1 MGRCPAIAWLLV
13 AVLAGCVTPYE
24 RGAALYREGDL
35 RGALDA
41 WRKIL
46 PGQREHGEAQQQ
58 IGIVEAE
65 FGRMLT
71 RYEKRGL
78 FYEGEGRL
86 AEALLSYRLAL
97 KLVPSQPEL
106 LNRVQ
111 TLVRSL
117 DERKRS
123 EGKALRDEL
132 EAGHLVQAGQHSRE
146 LEKLDPFSPEVQVDV
161 REARAELGAE
171 VQKNMESGRAALNG
185 GANARARKSFEKVLE
200 LDPENADALGY
211 LSIIGNVETR
221 ARQNGAAEPG
231 VYTPDLTPSE
241 ISAEGYFRSGAQAE
255 QAQDLF
261 RALRQYNAA
270 LRVRPS
276 HVKARSA
283 LDALRDRM
291 RPQIPELEVAAKR
304 YFQEEDLQNAVLT
317 WKRVLLI
324 DPERQSAAN
333 NLERAERMLTRLEEL
348 QSGGGGS

>member
-1 MGRCPAIAWLLV
+1 MGRCSALAWLLI
-13 AVLAGCVTPYE
+13 AALAGCATPYQ
-24 RGAALYREGDL
+24 RGADLYREGDL
-35 RGALDA
+35 RGALDT
-41 WRKIL
+41 WRGID
-46 PGQREHGEAQQQ
+46 PNQNEHRDAQKQ
-58 IGIVEAE
+58 IGMVEAE

-97 KLVPSQPEL
+97 KLDPAQPEL
-106 LNRVQ
+106 LARVQ

-132 EAGHLVQAGQHSRE
+132 AGGHLVQAGQHARE
-146 LEKLDPFSPEVQVDV
+146 LEKLDPFSPAIQVDV
-161 REARAELGAE
+161 RQARAELGSE
-171 VQKNMESGRAALNG
+171 VLKNVEAGTASYNA
-185 GANARARKSFEKVLE
+185 GAYGRARKSFEKVLE
-200 LDPENADALGY
+200 LEPENQTALGY
-211 LSIIGNVETR
+211 LSYIRNFETR
-221 ARQNGAAEPG
+221 ARQSEAAESGAYP
-231 VYTPDLTPSE
+231 PDLTPSE
-241 ISAEGYFRSGAQAE
+241 INAEGYFRSASQAE

-261 RALRQYNAA
+261 RALQQYNAA

-276 HVKARSA
+276 HTKARAA
-283 LDALRDRM
+283 LEALRERM
-291 RPQIPELEVAAKR
+291 RPQIPELEVTAKR

-333 NLERAERMLTRLEEL
+333 NLERAERMLARLEEL
-348 QSGGGGS
+348 QAGGSGS